1 MIPQTGKYNHDGID
15 NDYDDDDDEYCDGD
29 DIKGVGEE
37 QQHCNSKLGSILIIA
52 LQIIRMIWG
61 ITMLMILGLSKNEHG
76 APLKMEQNFC

>member
-37 QQHCNSKLGSILIIA
+37 QQYCNSKLGIIFIMA
-52 LQIIRMIWG
+52 LKIIRMIG
-61 ITMLMILGLSKNEHG
+61 GDYNRVTDSGSVQE
-76 APLKMEQNFC
+76 